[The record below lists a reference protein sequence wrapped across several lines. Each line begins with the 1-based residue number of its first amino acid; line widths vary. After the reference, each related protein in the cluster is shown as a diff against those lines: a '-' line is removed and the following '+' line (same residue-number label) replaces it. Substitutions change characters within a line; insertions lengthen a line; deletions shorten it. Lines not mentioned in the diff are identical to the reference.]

1 MDKWYFTTMTFKFIK
16 YKMKFMKLFKIL
28 YAFSSTNLLS
38 NSNSDLRN
46 MLSQD
51 SVEPVDDILKQGVF
65 FICNPRGTIL

>member
-1 MDKWYFTTMTFKFIK
+1 
-16 YKMKFMKLFKIL
+16 MKFMKLFKIL